1 LHQQS
6 KTNVAK
12 NNIDR
17 IVLPLHIDSALEM
30 DAVEKKTITPEQDS
44 LSTYLS
50 KIWDHRSM
58 IILLASREIKGK
70 FTNTKTGLLS
80 VFFQPVIYVVVY
92 TIFFQQ
98 LIKLEV
104 ESPYPLFAFTGV
116 IGWLLFSNL
125 VTSIGTSVSDSQ
137 NLITKVYFPKLILP
151 LSKILVGLFEFVISL
166 VIMLLLMV
174 VLSHFE
180 FSVNTLL
187 FPILILMNVMIAMS
201 IGIWFS
207 ALSFRHKDLNH
218 IVPHIVGFG
227 IWLTPVFYPSTLI
240 PDDFLFVIYLNPV
253 AAVIESY
260 RWLLLGQSAP
270 SAYYLISFISVF
282 ILLISG
288 LFYFRKVEDKIVDY
302 V

>member
-1 LHQQS
+1 
-6 KTNVAK
+6 
-12 NNIDR
+12 
-17 IVLPLHIDSALEM
+17 M

-92 TIFFQQ
+92 PIFFQQ